1 MWNAMR
7 MLIGILATFLGINLA
22 QGAVIGYDP
31 RDAGRTG
38 DELIQVAKAL
48 WVSHLFNQPFISSP
62 FKYSDKLML
71 HLADDESAKSAVAS
85 LAKVKV
91 KDEKALDLKRPVLYQ
106 VSYYFKATFW
116 EKILEVT
123 TWKGLFDNEEFL
135 KKLRTYVAPSFFIKP
150 IAIPKDHISVAV
162 HVRKGGGIDHPLYSD
177 KTRRGFADQLWPVK
191 FPPESYY
198 IKQIQQISV
207 LLHDQALYVHIFTD
221 DKNPNQI
228 VERFKKAVNK
238 KNITYGCRE
247 NANFHDSNV
256 LEDLFNMT
264 LFDCLIRGGS
274 NYGQAAHLLGDYKIA
289 IFAKD
294 ARWHGN
300 QMHIDVGIINK
311 LVL

>member
-1 MWNAMR
+1 MWNMMR
-7 MLIGILATFLGINLA
+7 ILIGVLAALSGINFA
-22 QGAVIGYDP
+22 QAAVIGYDP

-38 DELIQVAKAL
+38 DKLIQVAKAL
-48 WVSHLFNQPFISSP
+48 WVSHLFNQPFVSSP

-71 HLADDESAKSAVAS
+71 HLVDDEFAKSAVAS

-91 KDEKALDLKRPVLYQ
+91 MNEKTLDLRRNVLYQ
-106 VSYYFKATFW
+106 VGYKFKATFW
-116 EKILEVT
+116 EKVLEVT

-177 KTRRGFADQLWPVK
+177 KIRRTFADHLWPVK

-207 LLHDQALYVHIFTD
+207 LLQDQPLYVHIFTD
-221 DKNPNQI
+221 DRNPRQI
-228 VERFKKAVNK
+228 VERFKKAVTKN
-238 KNITYGCRE
+238 NITYGCRE

-264 LFDCLIRGGS
+264 RFDCLIRGGS
-274 NYGQAAHLLGDYKIA
+274 NYGQVVHLLGDYKIA
-289 IFAKD
+289 IYAKD

-300 QMHIDVGIINK
+300 QMHVDVGIVNK
-311 LVL
+311 LVS